1 MDATQFLKID
11 LVRSVGAGIV
21 ATALVACGASVTPQL
36 ADARKAYEEAEDSSA
51 PTRAPGLLA
60 EARVSLDR
68 AERAH
73 DDQPGSASEKV
84 LAERAER
91 KARHAKAH
99 AENRDDDRYADE
111 HDRALSAQPV
121 ATAPDARVDEHDR
134 ALHAEPVAPARDVRA
149 DDHVAREERIA
160 ADKREAANRP
170 RNDREAGAA
179 LQNLAKVATV
189 KEERRG
195 VVITLTDASLF
206 TARDEKMSANARDNL
221 NQVADALK
229 QQPSDTTFHVQG
241 YTDSSGPDA
250 ENQKLSTKRAQAV
263 ADRLEQSGINSSRIR
278 VEGRGEADPVATNDN
293 EEGRA
298 ANRRV
303 EIVVD
308 HHD

>member
-1 MDATQFLKID
+1 MDVTQLLKID

-21 ATALVACGASVTPQL
+21 ATTLVACGASVTPQL
-36 ADARKAYEEAEDSSA
+36 ADARKAYEEAEDSAA

-73 DDQPGSASEKV
+73 DDQPGSASEKT

-99 AENRDDDRYADE
+99 AENHDDDRYADE
-111 HDRALSAQPV
+111 HDRALSNEPV
-121 ATAPDARVDEHDR
+121 ATARDVRANEHDR
-134 ALHAEPVAPARDVRA
+134 ALSAEPVATSRDVRA
-149 DDHVAREERIA
+149 DEHVTREERIA
-160 ADKREAANRP
+160 AEKRDAANRP
-170 RNDREAGAA
+170 RNDRDAAAA

-195 VVITLTDASLF
+195 VVITLTDSSLF
-206 TARDEKMSANARDNL
+206 AARGEQMSANARDNL

-229 QQPSDTTFHVQG
+229 QQPSDATFHVRG
-241 YTDSSGPDA
+241 YTDSTGPDA
-250 ENQKLSTKRAQAV
+250 ENQKLSTKRAQTV
-263 ADRLEQSGINSSRIR
+263 AERLEQSGIQPSRIR
-278 VEGRGEADPVATNDN
+278 VEGRGEADPIATNDS

-303 EIVVD
+303 EIIVD
-308 HHD
+308 HQD